1 MYTCIKS
8 VCKDVCVCIL
18 TYLPTYM
25 HTYTTYVHT
34 YMHACIHTYIWLH
47 VCVCFV
53 RARACTAKQCNNF
66 DEIPK
71 LILEFMF
78 A

>member
-1 MYTCIKS
+1 MRMYTYIP
-8 VCKDVCVCIL
+8 
-18 TYLPTYM
+18 TYLHAYI
-25 HTYTTYVHT
+25 HYIHT
-34 YMHACIHTYIWLH
+34 YMHAYIHTYIH
-47 VCVCFV
+47 MVACVCVCVCFV